1 MRKVKLSIV
10 TVCYNS
16 SKTISNCIESVLRQN
31 NNNYEYI
38 IIDGASDDGTVE
50 IAKTYKEKFEEKD
63 IKYTIISEPDLG
75 IYNAMNKGIDRVS
88 GEWILYLNSDDE
100 FYGNK
105 AIRDFLNSDFDS
117 YDVVYGDVVIK
128 TKDSYIFQKAGELER
143 LKSGTEM
150 PFCHQST
157 FTKTSILKQF
167 HFDENYKIIADID
180 LYLRILE
187 NNGQFCYIEQY
198 ISIFSNEGVS
208 QTNRIKSI
216 REAKVMLK
224 HHAELNIMKEMKLNS
239 FIIWYRLKSV
249 LPVRIQNNIKKL
261 LKGKL

>member
-75 IYNAMNKGIDRVS
+75 IYNAMNKGIDRAS

-105 AIRDFLNSDFDS
+105 AIR
-117 YDVVYGDVVIK
+117 
-128 TKDSYIFQKAGELER
+128 EL
-143 LKSGTEM
+143 
-150 PFCHQST
+150 
-157 FTKTSILKQF
+157 
-167 HFDENYKIIADID
+167 
-180 LYLRILE
+180 
-187 NNGQFCYIEQY
+187 
-198 ISIFSNEGVS
+198 
-208 QTNRIKSI
+208 
-216 REAKVMLK
+216 
-224 HHAELNIMKEMKLNS
+224 
-239 FIIWYRLKSV
+239 
-249 LPVRIQNNIKKL
+249 
-261 LKGKL
+261 